1 MLPKWLYKIA
11 KQRADNKQLQNF
23 GLYTKQ
29 PNVLKDHIVFIGDHH
44 QYIGNSKYL
53 FTYFVKHNP
62 MTACYFV
69 TDDRRGPHF
78 ISPKS
83 ERADE
88 LINSARVVIV
98 ENDIPE
104 TLQPNGTLIQLH
116 QGTPIMQLFLD
127 SKEPI
132 KNIETPFIVLKGIIA
147 GCNSIMLY
155 ILLMILATFIK
166 RLFLV
171 TKQMYWLMVILNTNI
186 YYKSVT
192 KVLLNNSIRN
202 RLK

>member
-1 MLPKWLYKIA
+1 M
-11 KQRADNKQLQNF
+11 
-23 GLYTKQ
+23 YTKQ

-83 ERADE
+83 EKADE
-88 LINSARVVIV
+88 LINSARVVLV

-132 KNIETPFIVLKGIIA
+132 KNIETPFYRA
-147 GCNSIMLY
+147 
-155 ILLMILATFIK
+155 K
-166 RLFLV
+166 R
-171 TKQMYWLMVILNTNI
+171 YNR
-186 YYKSVT
+186 VT

>member
-11 KQRADNKQLQNF
+11 KQRADNKQLQNL

-29 PNVLKDHIVFIGDHH
+29 PNVLKDHIVFIGDHY

-83 ERADE
+83 EKADE
-88 LINSARVVIV
+88 LINSARVVLV

-132 KNIETPFIVLKGIIA
+132 KI
-147 GCNSIMLY
+147 
-155 ILLMILATFIK
+155 
-166 RLFLV
+166 
-171 TKQMYWLMVILNTNI
+171 
-186 YYKSVT
+186 
-192 KVLLNNSIRN
+192 
-202 RLK
+202 

>member
-1 MLPKWLYKIA
+1 MLITNNYKTSA
-11 KQRADNKQLQNF
+11 VYEA
-23 GLYTKQ
+23 TKRF
-29 PNVLKDHIVFIGDHH
+29 KRSHRFIGDHH

-83 ERADE
+83 EKADE

-132 KNIETPFIVLKGIIA
+132 KI
-147 GCNSIMLY
+147 
-155 ILLMILATFIK
+155 
-166 RLFLV
+166 
-171 TKQMYWLMVILNTNI
+171 
-186 YYKSVT
+186 
-192 KVLLNNSIRN
+192 
-202 RLK
+202 